1 MYCAKLHSSR
11 LQGPTERD
19 LRSLKHT
26 LRYLKGTTHYKLYIG
41 KGLADYLPTNHNG
54 TVSFP
59 QNNIPLDI
67 RCFTDSDWAG
77 DKTTRRSTSG
87 WLCSL
92 LGTPLSY
99 ASRTQQTVTLSSA
112 EAELMA
118 LSSGMAEALH
128 VQQLLEELQTGMCTT
143 TFSYNNPNKKCITL
157 YTDSTSATSLASKL
171 GVNRRSRHIA
181 LRYLWIQDLRQAG
194 EVDIKRVTT
203 HENPA
208 DIYTKLLPAPVLQ
221 KHLPQNG
228 LLALPDGEGE
238 EECMYH
244 LKHYNKIKN
253 TENKNNK
260 AFRQDHYNNMHK
272 TVEQYKKQNVEL
284 QQQVDELQQLVAE
297 RDTEVRD
304 LAYKDLLPGQ
314 ILRAQHAL
322 QALQDHLTEQHM
334 RQLLG
339 TEPLQAILGA
349 ICEKE
354 DYDKHYIGMI
364 ESIDPVATLQ
374 EGQEQEQQR
383 NATEGETPL
392 RRRAEEILTTLRQR
406 RQQWRQRQQPRTTN
420 DDDNS
425 RRRTDTP
432 RRQGEDT
439 TEEAAEN
446 RLAIVE
452 RPERRELQVT
462 RRRRRRLVVATT
474 TTLLAC
480 LSTVTTS
487 LSQFVFTTL
496 PFVAQQ
502 LQVASN
508 YISWRQV
515 ERLQVIYNYSRQLG
529 DYSWSYYNNMTTT
542 PKQDAV
548 IDVETTESPQT
559 RLPPLKAPR
568 IEPLGEWRSVRNYL
582 INNLVHAHIYG
593 FNYQEPSRTLGAYYA
608 QFAELQLPPASDS
621 DSDSEEEVQSMV
633 ETHNM
638 WSPFH
643 YDYIQD
649 ANPPR
654 TYYICVGESELRAWE
669 DSQRTTLCLAGWK
682 STTSR
687 VFQHIHL
694 HEHPIEALNYV
705 VALIH
710 NSMSTTIPPW
720 GERLYLI
727 VFNLYPATTTGR
739 HLMEFYHRDGS
750 DYKELENHSDCLQ
763 GLDTFTTSTTV
774 IGGPNYEYVRDMMT
788 PAFYKKHLVDVTT
801 ISGPDHYYM
810 KSIKNMYNRH
820 YDETVEF
827 LKDNHPE
834 CLRMLQ
840 NEEETTTGEPTT
852 TTGKKKGVRTTTIT
866 ADYDVEIVVK
876 QSKKG

>member
-1 MYCAKLHSSR
+1 MFRTTVGQLIWASLDRPDLMYCAKLHSSR

-41 KGLADYLPTNHNG
+41 KGLADYLPTNNNG

-143 TFSYNNPNKKCITL
+143 TFSYSNPNKKCITL

-228 LLALPDGEGE
+228 LLALLDGEGE
-238 EECMYH
+238 EECMYYF
-244 LKHYNKIKN
+244 KHNNKSKN

-272 TVEQYKKQNVEL
+272 
-284 QQQVDELQQLVAE
+284 
-297 RDTEVRD
+297 
-304 LAYKDLLPGQ
+304 
-314 ILRAQHAL
+314 
-322 QALQDHLTEQHM
+322 LTEQHM

-339 TEPLQAILGA
+339 SEPLQAILGA
-349 ICEKE
+349 ICKKE

-364 ESIDPVATLQ
+364 GMVESIDPVVIPP
-374 EGQEQEQQR
+374 GKQEQDQR
-383 NATEGETPL
+383 RRESTTEGETPL
-392 RRRAEEILTTLRQR
+392 RQRAEEILTSLRQR

-420 DDDNS
+420 DNDNS
-425 RRRTDTP
+425 RRRTETP

-439 TEEAAEN
+439 TGGEAET

-452 RPERRELQVT
+452 RTERRELQVT

-474 TTLLAC
+474 TTVLAC

-542 PKQDAV
+542 PKDAAAV
-548 IDVETTESPQT
+548 IDVETTEVPQT
-559 RLPPLKAPR
+559 RLPPLKSPK
-568 IEPLGEWRSVRNYL
+568 IEPLGDWKQVRNYL
-582 INNLVHAHIYG
+582 INNLVHAHVYG
-593 FNYQEPSRTLGAYYA
+593 FNYHEPSRTLGAYYA
-608 QFAELQLPPASDS
+608 QFAELQLPPVSDS

-649 ANPPR
+649 VNPPR
-654 TYYICVGESELRAWE
+654 TYYICVGDSELRAWE
-669 DSQRTTLCLAGWK
+669 DSQRTTLRLAAWK

-705 VALIH
+705 VALIL

-720 GERLYLI
+720 GERLHLI
-727 VFNLYPATTTGR
+727 AFNLYPATTTGR
-739 HLMEFYHRDGS
+739 HLMEYYNRDGS

-774 IGGPNYEYVRDMMT
+774 ISGPNYEYVRDMMT

-801 ISGPDHYYM
+801 ISGPDHYYA

-827 LKDNHPE
+827 LKENHPDY
-834 CLRMLQ
+834 LRQLQ
-840 NEEETTTGEPTT
+840 MEEETTTGEPST